1 MWFLVLPTNSSDDY
15 YDDVNSNIDKYQNYD
30 ITNYSNDIQ
39 VLLIKVNF
47 KKSPSLVNVEEQG
60 KSQNKVILNFCF

>member
-1 MWFLVLPTNSSDDY
+1 MWFLDLPTNSGDDY
-15 YDDVNSNIDKYQNYD
+15 YDDVNSNIDKCQNYG

-47 KKSPSLVNVEEQG
+47 KKSPSLVIVEEQG

>member
-1 MWFLVLPTNSSDDY
+1 MWFLDLPTNSGDDY

>member
-1 MWFLVLPTNSSDDY
+1 MWFLDLPTNSGDDY

-60 KSQNKVILNFCF
+60 KSQNKVIICF

>member
-1 MWFLVLPTNSSDDY
+1 MWFLVLPTNSGNVY
-15 YDDVNSNIDKYQNYD
+15 YDDVNINIDKYQNYD